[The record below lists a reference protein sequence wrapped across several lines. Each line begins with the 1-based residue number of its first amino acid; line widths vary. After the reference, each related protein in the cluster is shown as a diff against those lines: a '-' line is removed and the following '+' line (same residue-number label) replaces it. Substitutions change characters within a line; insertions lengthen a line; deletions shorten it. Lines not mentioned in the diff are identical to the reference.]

1 MIVKINGMTDEVFIN
16 TDYITNISVV
26 DKVVSVRVPKR
37 PGEFPD
43 IQEQHHYYLVIGLV
57 GSQHHIR
64 FEDKNKVN
72 QIMEELA
79 RLTNKTQTIRQL

>member
-79 RLTNKTQTIRQL
+79 RVTNKTQTIRQL

>member
-1 MIVKINGMTDEVFIN
+1 MVVKINGMTDEVFIN
-16 TDYITNISVV
+16 TDYITNISVM

-43 IQEQHHYYLVIGLV
+43 IQEQHHYYLVVGLV

-64 FEDKNKVN
+64 FEDKNRAT
-72 QIMEELA
+72 QIMEDLA
-79 RLTNKTQTIRQL
+79 NLTNKTQTIRQL